1 MTQAGAALRLEGVTR
16 DFGGL
21 RAVDEV
27 TLTIPPGERRA
38 IIGPNGAGKTTLFK
52 LISGEDRL
60 TGGRV
65 ELFGRDITNL
75 PCHRVTRMGLGRTYQ
90 ITQVFPALSVEENVL
105 LAAQGARH
113 GKFAMLRP
121 VRGRRELVGTAH
133 EAISRAGLD
142 SVAKARAAELGH
154 GQQRQLELALALAA
168 APRLLLLDE
177 PGAGLAAAER
187 ARMRELVRELPRQT
201 TILLIEHD
209 MELALGLADRVT
221 CMHDGRVVA
230 EGSPGQIKNDQRV
243 QDIYLGRASR

>member
-1 MTQAGAALRLEGVTR
+1 MKQAGAALWLDGVTR

-27 TLTIPPGERRA
+27 TLTVAPGERRA

-60 TGGRV
+60 TKGRI
-65 ELFGRDITNL
+65 ELLGRDITHM
-75 PCHRVTRMGLGRTYQ
+75 PCHRVTRLGLGRTYQ
-90 ITQVFPALSVEENVL
+90 ITQVFPALSVEENVI
-105 LAAQGARH
+105 LAAQGVRH

-121 VRGRRELVGTAH
+121 LRSRRELIATAR

-142 SVAKARAAELGH
+142 PVARARAAELGH
-154 GQQRQLELALALAA
+154 GEQRQLELALALAA
-168 APRLLLLDE
+168 DPRILLLDE
-177 PGAGLAAAER
+177 PGAGLASAER
-187 ARMRELVRELPRQT
+187 ARMRELVRDLPRET

-230 EGSPGQIKNDQRV
+230 EGSPDQIKNDRSV
-243 QDIYLGRASR
+243 QDIYLGRTSH

>member
-1 MTQAGAALRLEGVTR
+1 VKQAGAALWLDGVTR

-27 TLTIPPGERRA
+27 TLTVAPGERRA

-60 TGGRV
+60 TKGRV
-65 ELFGRDITNL
+65 ELLGRDITHM
-75 PCHRVTRMGLGRTYQ
+75 PCHRVTRLGLGRTYQ
-90 ITQVFPALSVEENVL
+90 ITQVFPALSVEENVI
-105 LAAQGARH
+105 LAAQGVRH

-121 VRGRRELVGTAH
+121 LRSRRELVATAR

-142 SVAKARAAELGH
+142 PVARARAAELGH
-154 GQQRQLELALALAA
+154 GEQRQLELALALAA
-168 APRLLLLDE
+168 DPRILLLDE
-177 PGAGLAAAER
+177 PGAGLASAER
-187 ARMRELVRELPRQT
+187 ARMRELVRDLPRET

-230 EGSPGQIKNDQRV
+230 EGSPDQIKNDRSV
-243 QDIYLGRASR
+243 QDIYLGRTSH

>member
-1 MTQAGAALRLEGVTR
+1 VKQAGAALWLDGVTR

-27 TLTIPPGERRA
+27 TLTVAPGERRA

-60 TGGRV
+60 TKGRI
-65 ELFGRDITNL
+65 ELLGRDITHM
-75 PCHRVTRMGLGRTYQ
+75 PCHRVTRLGLGRTYQ
-90 ITQVFPALSVEENVL
+90 ITQVFPALSVEENVI
-105 LAAQGARH
+105 LAAQGVRH

-121 VRGRRELVGTAH
+121 LRSRRELIATAR

-142 SVAKARAAELGH
+142 PVARARAAELGH
-154 GQQRQLELALALAA
+154 GEQRQLELALALAA
-168 APRLLLLDE
+168 DPRILLLDE
-177 PGAGLAAAER
+177 PGAGLASAER
-187 ARMRELVRELPRQT
+187 ARMRELVRDLPRET

-230 EGSPGQIKNDQRV
+230 EGSPDQIKNDRSV
-243 QDIYLGRASR
+243 QDIYLGRTSH

>member
-1 MTQAGAALRLEGVTR
+1 VKQAGAALWLDGVTR

-27 TLTIPPGERRA
+27 TLTVAPGERRA

-60 TGGRV
+60 TKGRI
-65 ELFGRDITNL
+65 ELLGRDITHM
-75 PCHRVTRMGLGRTYQ
+75 PCHRVTRLGLGRTYQ
-90 ITQVFPALSVEENVL
+90 ITQVFPALSVEENVI
-105 LAAQGARH
+105 LAAQGVRH

-121 VRGRRELVGTAH
+121 LRSRRELVATAR

-142 SVAKARAAELGH
+142 PVARARAAELGH
-154 GQQRQLELALALAA
+154 GEQRQLELALALAA
-168 APRLLLLDE
+168 DPRILLLDE
-177 PGAGLAAAER
+177 PGAGLASAER
-187 ARMRELVRELPRQT
+187 ARMRELVRDLPRET

-230 EGSPGQIKNDQRV
+230 EGSPDQIKNDRSV
-243 QDIYLGRASR
+243 QDIYLGRTSR

>member
-1 MTQAGAALRLEGVTR
+1 VKQAGAALWLDGVTR

-27 TLTIPPGERRA
+27 TLTVAPGERRA

-60 TGGRV
+60 TKGRI
-65 ELFGRDITNL
+65 ELLGRDITHM
-75 PCHRVTRMGLGRTYQ
+75 PCHRVTRLGLGRTYQ
-90 ITQVFPALSVEENVL
+90 ITQVFPALSVEENVI
-105 LAAQGARH
+105 LAAQGVRH

-121 VRGRRELVGTAH
+121 LRSRRELVATAR

-142 SVAKARAAELGH
+142 PVARARAAELGH
-154 GQQRQLELALALAA
+154 GEQRQLELALALAA
-168 APRLLLLDE
+168 DPRILLLDE
-177 PGAGLAAAER
+177 PGAGLASAER
-187 ARMRELVRELPRQT
+187 ARMRELVRDLPRET

-230 EGSPGQIKNDQRV
+230 EGSPDQIKNDRSV
-243 QDIYLGRASR
+243 QDIYLGRTSH

>member
-1 MTQAGAALRLEGVTR
+1 MKQAGAALWLDGVTR

-27 TLTIPPGERRA
+27 TLTVAPGERRA

-60 TGGRV
+60 TKGRI
-65 ELFGRDITNL
+65 ELLGRDITHM
-75 PCHRVTRMGLGRTYQ
+75 PCHRVTRLGLGRTYQ
-90 ITQVFPALSVEENVL
+90 ITQVFPALSVEENVI
-105 LAAQGARH
+105 LAAQGVRH

-121 VRGRRELVGTAH
+121 LRSRRELVATAR

-142 SVAKARAAELGH
+142 PVARARAAELGH
-154 GQQRQLELALALAA
+154 GEQRQLELALALAA
-168 APRLLLLDE
+168 DPRILLLDE
-177 PGAGLAAAER
+177 PGAGLASAER
-187 ARMRELVRELPRQT
+187 ARMRELVRDLPRET

-230 EGSPGQIKNDQRV
+230 EGSPDQIKNDRSV
-243 QDIYLGRASR
+243 QDIYLGRTSR